1 MKKILTILLAL
12 FTIVG
17 CANKAPT
24 WEKIQGEY
32 EEIKQEVIDITENSE
47 TFFKDD
53 YLNAVNELKELI
65 SSLEKSTEEF
75 NTVHLQKI
83 YKLTYSI
90 ETISSKYP
98 GLAASK
104 INNITRVV
112 DALIESVYDGTDE
125 DFETTKQ
132 EALDK
137 LSELD
142 ELTNKQWA
150 EIEKKVLLK
159 WDEVAEEY
167 DELAI
172 DARSSMTDPKEV
184 TEAELDDLKNDII
197 DKYEDIAYGITIFNQ
212 DSAKDIYADAVILE
226 AYARKTTSEQG
237 KTVRY
242 FALDTMSY
250 VKQCYGKVL
259 DESQALEQDYPL
271 SIEGAKK
278 WTQSVWN
285 YITTELKK

>member
-259 DESQALEQDYPL
+259 DESEALEQDYPL